1 MSWSKI
7 RALGQH
13 HLINKRI
20 LKEIIESSQINKDE
34 VVCEAGTGEGIL
46 TQELCKQA
54 KGVISFEIDKALY
67 VRALGYLS
75 DFSNLLLINA
85 DIFKVKNV
93 DFQVFVSNL
102 PYSRSKDA
110 IEWLAIR
117 KFRRA
122 IVMFQKEF
130 VDKLKARPGEAN
142 YRSVSAICQ
151 YCFRIDSLIEVNRK
165 SFLPRPQ
172 IDSQVVRLTPYKNNY
187 IDIHTLK
194 TLNYIFSFRNKKA
207 SSVAKTFGAKLSSD
221 LDLNNKRIDQLT
233 PQDLVSLSKS
243 LKYVASK

>member
-1 MSWSKI
+1 M
-7 RALGQH
+7 
-13 HLINKRI
+13 
-20 LKEIIESSQINKDE
+20 
-34 VVCEAGTGEGIL
+34 VCEAGTGEGIL

-172 IDSQVVRLTPYKNNY
+172 IDSQVVRLTPYEDNY
-187 IDIHTLK
+187 IDIYTLR

-207 SSVAKTFGAKLSSD
+207 SSVAKTFGVILSSD
-221 LDLNNKRIDQLT
+221 VNLNNKRIDQLT
-233 PQDLVSLSKS
+233 PQDLVSLSES
-243 LKYVASK
+243 LKYIVSK

>member
-13 HLINKRI
+13 HLIDKRI
-20 LKEIIESSQINKDE
+20 LKEIVESSQINKEE
-34 VVCEAGTGEGIL
+34 VICEAGTGEGIL

-54 KGVISFEIDKALY
+54 KRVISFEIDKALY
-67 VRALGYLS
+67 VRALSYLS
-75 DFSNLLLINA
+75 DFSNLVLINE

-93 DFQVFVSNL
+93 DFHVFVSNL

-110 IEWLAIR
+110 IEWLALR

-130 VDKLKARPGEAN
+130 VNKLKARPGETN
-142 YRSVSAICQ
+142 YRSISVICQ
-151 YCFRIDSLIEVNRK
+151 YCFKIDSIFEVSRK
-165 SFLPRPQ
+165 SFLPPPQ

-187 IDIHTLK
+187 IDIYTLK

-207 SSVAKTFGAKLSSD
+207 SSVARTLGTNLLSE
-221 LDLNNKRIDQLT
+221 LDLNDKRIDQLS
-233 PQDLVSLSKS
+233 PQDLVSLSES
-243 LKYVASK
+243 LKYIVPK

>member
-13 HLINKRI
+13 HLIDRRI
-20 LKEIIESSQINKDE
+20 LKEIIESSQINNEE
-34 VVCEAGTGEGIL
+34 VVCEAGTGDGIL
-46 TQELCKQA
+46 TQELCKRA
-54 KGVISFEIDKALY
+54 KRVISFEVDKALY
-67 VRALGYLS
+67 VRALSYLS

-93 DFQVFVSNL
+93 GFHVFVSNL

-110 IEWLAIR
+110 IKWLALR

-130 VDKLKARPGEAN
+130 VNKLKARPGETN
-142 YRSVSAICQ
+142 YRSISVICQ
-151 YCFRIDSLIEVNRK
+151 YCFRIDSLFEVNRK
-165 SFLPRPQ
+165 SFWPSPQ

-187 IDIHTLK
+187 IDPSTLK

-207 SSVAKTFGAKLSSD
+207 SSVAKTLGTNPLN
-221 LDLNNKRIDQLT
+221 DLNLSNKRIDQLT
-233 PQDLVSLSKS
+233 PQDLVSLSES
-243 LKYVASK
+243 LKNIVSK

>member
-13 HLINKRI
+13 HLIDKRI
-20 LKEIIESSQINKDE
+20 LKEIIELSQINKEE

-54 KGVISFEIDKALY
+54 KTVISFEIDKALY
-67 VRALGYLS
+67 VRALSYLS
-75 DFSNLLLINA
+75 DLSNLLLINA
-85 DIFKVKNV
+85 NIFKIKNV
-93 DFQVFVSNL
+93 DFHVFVSNL

-110 IEWLAIR
+110 IEWLALR
-117 KFRRA
+117 KFGRA

-130 VDKLKARPGEAN
+130 VNKLKARPGETN
-142 YRSVSAICQ
+142 YRSVSVICQ

-172 IDSQVVRLTPYKNNY
+172 IDSQVVRLTPYKDNC

-207 SSVAKTFGAKLSSD
+207 SSVAKTFGTNLSSD
-221 LDLNNKRIDQLT
+221 LNLNNKRIDQLT
-233 PQDLVSLSKS
+233 PQDLVSLAES
-243 LKYVASK
+243 LKYIVSK

>member
-13 HLINKRI
+13 HLIDKRI
-20 LKEIIESSQINKDE
+20 LEEIIELSQINKEE

-54 KGVISFEIDKALY
+54 KRVISFEIDKALY
-67 VRALGYLS
+67 IRALSYLS

-85 DIFKVKNV
+85 NIFKIKNV
-93 DFQVFVSNL
+93 DFHVFVSNL

-110 IEWLAIR
+110 IEWLALR

-130 VDKLKARPGEAN
+130 VNKLKARPGETN
-142 YRSVSAICQ
+142 YRSVSVICQ

-165 SFLPRPQ
+165 SFSPRPQ
-172 IDSQVVRLTPYKNNY
+172 IDSQVVRLTPYKNNC
-187 IDIHTLK
+187 IDIYTLK

-207 SSVAKTFGAKLSSD
+207 SSVVKTFGTNLSGD
-221 LDLNNKRIDQLT
+221 LNLNNKRIDQLT
-233 PQDLVSLSKS
+233 PQDLVSLSES
-243 LKYVASK
+243 LKYIVSK

>member
-13 HLINKRI
+13 HLIDKRI
-20 LKEIIESSQINKDE
+20 LKEIIESSQINKEE

-46 TQELCKQA
+46 THELCKQA
-54 KGVISFEIDKALY
+54 KRVISFEIDKALY
-67 VRALGYLS
+67 AQALSYLS

-85 DIFKVKNV
+85 DIFKIKNV
-93 DFQVFVSNL
+93 DFHVFVSNL
-102 PYSRSKDA
+102 PYSRSKAA
-110 IEWLAIR
+110 IEWLALR

-130 VDKLKARPGEAN
+130 VNKLKARPGEAN
-142 YRSVSAICQ
+142 YRSVSVICQ

-172 IDSQVVRLTPYKNNY
+172 IDSQVVRLTPYQNNY
-187 IDIHTLK
+187 IDIYTLK

-207 SSVAKTFGAKLSSD
+207 SSVAKNFGTNLLGHLK
-221 LDLNNKRIDQLT
+221 LNNKRIDQLT
-233 PQDLVSLSKS
+233 PQDLVSLSES
-243 LKYVASK
+243 LKYIVSK

>member
-13 HLINKRI
+13 HLTDKRI
-20 LKEIIESSQINKDE
+20 LKEIIELSQINKEE

-54 KGVISFEIDKALY
+54 KRVISFEIDKALY
-67 VRALGYLS
+67 IRALSYLS

-85 DIFKVKNV
+85 NIFKIKNV
-93 DFQVFVSNL
+93 DFHVFVSNL

-110 IEWLAIR
+110 IEWLALR

-130 VDKLKARPGEAN
+130 VNKLKARPGETN
-142 YRSVSAICQ
+142 YRSVSVICQ

-165 SFLPRPQ
+165 SFSPRPQ
-172 IDSQVVRLTPYKNNY
+172 IDSQVVRLTPYKNNC
-187 IDIHTLK
+187 IDIYTLK

-207 SSVAKTFGAKLSSD
+207 SSVVKTFGTNLSGD
-221 LDLNNKRIDQLT
+221 LNLNNKRIDQLT
-233 PQDLVSLSKS
+233 PQDLVSLSES
-243 LKYVASK
+243 LKYIVSK

>member
-13 HLINKRI
+13 HLIDKRI
-20 LKEIIESSQINKDE
+20 LKEIIELSQINKEE

-54 KGVISFEIDKALY
+54 KKVISYEIDKALY
-67 VRALGYLS
+67 VRALSYLS
-75 DFSNLLLINA
+75 DLSNLLLINA
-85 DIFKVKNV
+85 NIFKIKNV
-93 DFQVFVSNL
+93 DFHVFVSNL

-110 IEWLAIR
+110 IEWLALQ

-130 VDKLKARPGEAN
+130 VNKLKARPGETN
-142 YRSVSAICQ
+142 YRSVSVICQ

-172 IDSQVVRLTPYKNNY
+172 IDSQVVRLTPYKNNC
-187 IDIHTLK
+187 IDIYTLK

-207 SSVAKTFGAKLSSD
+207 SSVAKTFGTNLSSD
-221 LDLNNKRIDQLT
+221 LNLNNKRIDQLT
-233 PQDLVSLSKS
+233 PQDLVSLAES
-243 LKYVASK
+243 LKYIVSK